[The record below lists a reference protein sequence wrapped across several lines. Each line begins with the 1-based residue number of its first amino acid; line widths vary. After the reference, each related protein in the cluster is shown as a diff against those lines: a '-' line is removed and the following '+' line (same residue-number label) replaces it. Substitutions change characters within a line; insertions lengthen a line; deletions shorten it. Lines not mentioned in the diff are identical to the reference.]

1 MRELDREEFVQ
12 WLKTGFKNFVLYEQK
27 PTAGSMLFR
36 EGRKGAREVTYW
48 SETDMS
54 EYTATESMVDP
65 VYFVAIAS
73 DGPLPEP
80 NDDVLEGSFFFRA
93 L

>member
-1 MRELDREEFVQ
+1 NGLMIISTPNRPIYSPPGAPPNEYHVRELDREEFVQ

-48 SETDMS
+48 SETDIG
-54 EYTATESMVDP
+54 EYTAT
-65 VYFVAIAS
+65 
-73 DGPLPEP
+73 
-80 NDDVLEGSFFFRA
+80 
-93 L
+93 